1 MVLQND
7 YLRENLMSVILPSLL
22 ASSALEPNK
31 VRLFDAKDGDLKDRT
46 EKGLAALREGDV
58 RGEKVVIKIGP

>member
-1 MVLQND
+1 MASQND